1 MYKVSKEFSK
11 AVYSRGVIVRPLIR
25 FLNDNTFLTGEDI
38 QLSGGLTVTEYLNTE
53 EDLTIGCAPSSQLQT
68 TILNVG
74 GFLDDFSYG
83 ECKVF
88 LGARVSENAW
98 SRGNS
103 TCTAILGYGTSKAIR
118 FDAYPE
124 PPYLKTNNTESNVQ
138 PPEALQSILIY
149 GNAFYGI
156 LPSGDVWYALWDG
169 SKLVTLDVST
179 WDDLRTTTWDE
190 IAKKRWLDFSS
201 LAELS
206 PFMKTKLKKW
216 KGKGFWYDSEI
227 CYDFQNTKVEKYE
240 YVPLGVFIADTPA
253 KRRTLMVNLTA
264 QDRMKKFDQ
273 DATSWWNSLNWP
285 LTVKQILNLMCSQVG
300 VPLGTSGD
308 FLNSSRRFATA
319 PLVAEALTYRDILRW
334 IAGGSGGYAR
344 FTRDGYLELA
354 WFDTQPIDIPQN
366 QYFSDYEISEYTVP
380 QISGMQILNATD
392 DLGVLLGNKGNVY
405 QMMDNP
411 IFYGATEND
420 IRAIGAPV
428 FLRLNSFATYAPMC
442 VRAVSNWAI
451 QAGDIIKV
459 NNQNLPIFIQTIVYN
474 GGVRSTYQST
484 GQIAREVISASERKV
499 FQQKR
504 AIHQLQI
511 DLLGIHSHI
520 EDTDSNV
527 ADLELTAAGLKTQIE
542 NAEGDI
548 TSLEATTNSL
558 GVRVS
563 NTEGDVST
571 LKLSLSGL
579 QSQVSGKID
588 GSTAQSMI
596 DQSIGNITL
605 SVSSSNGSSTF
616 TLKAGQAELSTDTLN
631 LTVNAVNVSGTISGN
646 QVDATTL
653 RVNGANIYNLNVT
666 NAQIE
671 NLECAKLIGYMPAA
685 RLSDPT
691 KYLSD
696 FYVNHVIS
704 NGYLAILVN
713 GDIDQGYELNA
724 SGIKHAGS
732 TTLWSTILSGG
743 NAVFG

>member
-1 MYKVSKEFSK
+1 MYRVSEEFSK
-11 AVYSRGVIVRPLIR
+11 AVYSRGVTVRPLIR

-68 TILNVG
+68 TVLNVG

-88 LGARVSENAW
+88 LGAKVSENMW

-103 TCTAILGYGTSKAIR
+103 TCTAIFGYGTSEATR

-124 PPYLKTNNTESNVQ
+124 PPYLKTNNVNSNVQ

-149 GNAFYGI
+149 GNILYGI

-169 SKLVTLDVST
+169 SKLVILDAST

-190 IAKKRWLDFSS
+190 IAEKRWIDFGS
-201 LAELS
+201 LVELS
-206 PFMKTKLKKW
+206 PFMKAKLKKW
-216 KGKGFWYDSEI
+216 KGRGFWYNSEI

-264 QDRMKKFDQ
+264 QDRMKRFDQ

-344 FTRDGYLELA
+344 FTRDGYLELT
-354 WFDTQPIDIPQN
+354 WFGTQPIDIPQN

-392 DLGVLLGNKGNVY
+392 DLGVLLGSTGNVY
-405 QMMDNP
+405 QMVDNP
-411 IFYGATEND
+411 IFYGAAEND
-420 IRAIGAPV
+420 IRTIGAPV
-428 FLRLNSFATYAPMC
+428 FLRLKSFATYAPMR

-459 NNQNLPIFIQTIVYN
+459 NGQNLPIFTQTIVYN

-484 GQIAREVISASERKV
+484 GQVAREVISASERKV

-504 AIHQLQI
+504 AVHQLQI
-511 DLLGIHSHI
+511 DLLGIQSHI

-527 ADLELTAAGLKTQIE
+527 ADLKLF
-542 NAEGDI
+542 AEGLTLNV
-548 TSLEATTNSL
+548 TSAADGKS
-558 GVRVS
+558 
-563 NTEGDVST
+563 ST
-571 LKLSLSGL
+571 LTLKSGETTLSS
-579 QSQVSGKID
+579 
-588 GSTAQSMI
+588 
-596 DQSIGNITL
+596 GNITL
-605 SVSSSNGSSTF
+605 SGLVSFTDLSTYGKTTINGSNITTGQINASLITTG
-616 TLKAGQAELSTDTLN
+616 TLSADRIQG
-631 LTVNAVNVSGTISGN
+631 GTIN
-646 QVDATTL
+646 ADY
-653 RVNGANIYNLNVT
+653 INVT
-666 NAQIE
+666 NLSADSITSGQFGSNRIE
-671 NLECAKLIGYMPAA
+671 AGAITNSKIG
-685 RLSDPT
+685 
-691 KYLSD
+691 D
-696 FYVNHVIS
+696 FEITGGKIDTNAIVNRHITSGSIAPSTCNSTINGYFADIIYANKVFAGNATIS
-704 NGYLAILVN
+704 NFRTTNIWVN
-713 GDIDQGYELNA
+713 GLAA
-724 SGIKHAGS
+724 SWVDGS
-732 TTLWSTILSGG
+732 KAKRVLGRY
-743 NAVFG
+743 

>member
-1 MYKVSKEFSK
+1 MYRVSEEFSK
-11 AVYSRGVIVRPLIR
+11 AVYSRGVTVRPLIR

-38 QLSGGLTVTEYLNTE
+38 QLSGGLTVTEYLNTD

-68 TILNVG
+68 TVLNVG

-88 LGARVSENAW
+88 LGAKVSENVW

-103 TCTAILGYGTSKAIR
+103 TCTAIFGYGTSEATR

-124 PPYLKTNNTESNVQ
+124 PPYLKTNNVDSNVQ

-149 GNAFYGI
+149 GNILYGI
-156 LPSGDVWYALWDG
+156 LPSGDVWYVLWDG
-169 SKLVTLDVST
+169 SKLVLLDAST

-190 IAKKRWLDFSS
+190 IAEKRWMDFGS
-201 LAELS
+201 LVELS
-206 PFMKTKLKKW
+206 PFMKAKLKKW
-216 KGKGFWYDSEI
+216 KGRGLWYNSEI

-264 QDRMKKFDQ
+264 QDRMKRFDQ

-319 PLVAEALTYRDILRW
+319 PLVAEALTYRDVLRW

-344 FTRDGYLELA
+344 FTRDGYLELT
-354 WFDTQPIDIPQN
+354 WFGTQPVDIPQN

-392 DLGVLLGNKGNVY
+392 DLGVLLGNTENVY
-405 QMMDNP
+405 QMVDNP

-420 IRAIGAPV
+420 IRTIGAPV
-428 FLRLNSFATYAPMC
+428 FLRLNSFATYAPMR

-459 NNQNLPIFIQTIVYN
+459 NNQNLPIFTQTIVYN

-484 GQIAREVISASERKV
+484 GQVAREVISASERKV

-504 AIHQLQI
+504 ALHQLQI
-511 DLLGIHSHI
+511 DLLGIQSHI

-527 ADLELTAAGLKTQIE
+527 TDLKLF
-542 NAEGDI
+542 AEGL
-548 TSLEATTNSL
+548 TLSVTNAADGKS
-558 GVRVS
+558 
-563 NTEGDVST
+563 ST
-571 LKLSLSGL
+571 LTLKSGETTLSS
-579 QSQVSGKID
+579 
-588 GSTAQSMI
+588 
-596 DQSIGNITL
+596 GNITL
-605 SVSSSNGSSTF
+605 SGLVSFTDLSTSGKTTINGSNIT
-616 TLKAGQAELSTDTLN
+616 TGAINANLITAGKLN
-631 LTVNAVNVSGTISGN
+631 ADLIKGGTIN
-646 QVDATTL
+646 ADY
-653 RVNGANIYNLNVT
+653 INVT
-666 NAQIE
+666 NLSADSITSGQFGSDRIGTGAIT
-671 NLECAKLIGYMPAA
+671 NSKIGDLEISGGKIDTNAIVNRHITSGSIKPSTCNSTINGYFADIIQANKVLAGKAEIDSLRVISLNVASQAA
-685 RLSDPT
+685 RWVSPSEA
-691 KYLSD
+691 KYVLGRA
-696 FYVNHVIS
+696 Y
-704 NGYLAILVN
+704 
-713 GDIDQGYELNA
+713 
-724 SGIKHAGS
+724 
-732 TTLWSTILSGG
+732 
-743 NAVFG
+743 